1 MAGSLYGIPSST
13 TELGHILLCTI
24 IEHVIHLNTKHI
36 GKKTILF
43 AHDADPIPQIPIVKM
58 SGPNAL

>member
-1 MAGSLYGIPSST
+1 VAGSHYGIPSST

-24 IEHVIHLNTKHI
+24 IEHVIHLNTKPI
-36 GKKTILF
+36 GKTILF

-58 SGPNAL
+58 SGS